1 MNFSSTFLCICY
13 LLILLAKNKD
23 NKIDDRNTIIVS
35 KKNDISAKGEVS
47 TDNKSERL
55 NDFCVSTKACCSSS
69 QCTLVCG
76 EKMVQ
81 DVYWERKAILD
92 KNIAQNVLVMQTML

>member
-1 MNFSSTFLCICY
+1 M
-13 LLILLAKNKD
+13 
-23 NKIDDRNTIIVS
+23 S

-55 NDFCVSTKACCSSS
+55 NDFCVSTKACSSS

-81 DVYWERKAILD
+81 DVYWERKAILEE
-92 KNIAQNVLVMQTML
+92 NVAQYVLVMQTMVEIMTQTTRKNYLILDVEVG